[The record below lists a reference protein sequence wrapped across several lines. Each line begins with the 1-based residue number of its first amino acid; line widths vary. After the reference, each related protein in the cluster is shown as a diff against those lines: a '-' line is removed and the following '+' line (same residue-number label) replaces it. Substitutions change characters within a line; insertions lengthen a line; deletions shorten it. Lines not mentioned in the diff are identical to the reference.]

1 VTGNDARDHPDDA
14 LPIEVLADLHAEVL
28 DDQQAAALR
37 RRAAADPR
45 AGTVLAALDA
55 TVGDLAALRAQP
67 VPMPRSVS
75 DRIDSALAAE
85 TLAAETLGAAAGV
98 QPPVPLRTGSARRR
112 RTAAWAGAA
121 VLAAAAALV
130 GVVALVGVHRYT
142 AGVPRAGDSMGAA
155 TGVSPSAP
163 LALTDNDLGSAVSR
177 AMAQRDLGPLA
188 EPGRLPG
195 CLAANGVPS
204 GTDPLGA
211 MEITVDG
218 SRGVLL
224 VLPTGQIGRFRL
236 LVVGDDCAPGTP
248 SLLADHLIGHR

>member
-28 DDQQAAALR
+28 DEQQGAALR
-37 RRAAADPR
+37 RRLAADPR
-45 AGTVLAALDA
+45 TGEVLAALDA

-85 TLAAETLGAAAGV
+85 TLGTAAGV
-98 QPPVPLRTGSARRR
+98 EPPTPLRTGSARRR

-121 VLAAAAALV
+121 TLAAAAALV
-130 GVVALVGVHRYT
+130 GVVAAVGVHRYT
-142 AGVPRAGDSMGAA
+142 AGIPRAGDSMGAA

-177 AMAQRDLGPLA
+177 ALAQRDLGPLA

-236 LVVGDDCAPGTP
+236 LMVGDDCAPGTP